1 MKMELNEALEK
12 LQSAGALVE
21 STRSIPLEE
30 FNRRIKRFD
39 KGWVLGKLNDNR
51 NPSAPWTMTKEGL
64 GQIKFSTLVYE
75 DNDGEKPVLR
85 VVVRPLGYEPADD
98 KPFNVNRVKNVYNAI
113 FNDIW
118 KIEQ

>member
-1 MKMELNEALEK
+1 MKLDLNEALEQLK
-12 LQSAGALVE
+12 QAGALVE

-30 FNRRIKRFD
+30 FNRRIRRFD

-51 NPSAPWTMTKEGL
+51 NSSAPWTMTKEGL
-64 GQIKFSTLVYE
+64 GVIKFSTWVHE

-85 VVVRPLGYEPADD
+85 VDVRPLGYEPADD

-118 KIEQ
+118 KIQQ